1 MSVERLAST
10 RSRRGTEGGFT
21 LIEVMIATAMTM
33 IMLTVLFKVVGNS
46 TRQSRAITD
55 MSQQQADSRRA
66 LLDLVSDL
74 RQAWTGDASTD
85 RIVAADATTLTFYA
99 PDRTTLTDISGQPIV
114 GASFRLRRISYQLSG
129 TVISR
134 SVTFSTN
141 TSANPNPANGA
152 PDWTIPVVFSAYAP
166 VLSGVRSTT
175 LFKYRDTAGALLTMP
190 VASVSAIK
198 AVEISVDVDR
208 IVGQAPDPDTFRTAV
223 ELRGGS

>member
-1 MSVERLAST
+1 MSAKRRAPSRLRRHTER
-10 RSRRGTEGGFT
+10 GFT

-46 TRQSRAITD
+46 TKQSRAITD

-74 RQAWTGDASTD
+74 RQAWTGDAGTD
-85 RIVAADATTLTFYA
+85 RIVAANATVLTFYA
-99 PDRTTLTDISGQPIV
+99 PDRTTLTNVSGLPIA
-114 GASFRLRRISYQLSG
+114 GASFRLRRVSYQLSG
-129 TVISR
+129 SVISR

-141 TSANPNPANGA
+141 TSANPNPAIGV
-152 PDWTIPVVFSAYAP
+152 PDWTIPAAFSAYVP

-175 LFKYRDTAGALLTMP
+175 LFKYRDTAGALLSMP
-190 VASVSAIK
+190 VGTVSAIK